1 METGRWLIDGDFNN
15 HHKHISLLA
24 HQCNIANSA
33 LLQQNG
39 CDNKIIA
46 TTCVLSHCDI
56 KEYALMDTGAQ
67 IAFFSSGKILRTSME
82 KSGKL
87 NSFSAFS
94 VVCVIEES
102 LEMSI

>member
-33 LLQQNG
+33 PLQQNG

-56 KEYALMDTGAQ
+56 KEYAPMDTGAQ
-67 IAFFSSGKILRTSME
+67 IAFFSSGKILMNID
-82 KSGKL
+82 GKKWKTEFFL
-87 NSFSAFS
+87 SIQCC
-94 VVCVIEES
+94 VCY
-102 LEMSI
+102 